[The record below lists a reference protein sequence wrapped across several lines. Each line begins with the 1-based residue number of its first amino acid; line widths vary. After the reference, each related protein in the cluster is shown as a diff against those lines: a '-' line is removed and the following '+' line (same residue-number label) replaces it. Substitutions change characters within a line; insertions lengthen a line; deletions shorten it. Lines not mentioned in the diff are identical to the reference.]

1 MRMDKMPVYVAVTQ
15 DKYELPLA
23 VADTIWELAR
33 LVGVTD
39 GAICKGVDKA
49 VKGKKSKYRRVWI
62 DLTPEEAEEQR
73 LTVWA
78 AKRRAGLC

>member
-1 MRMDKMPVYVAVTQ
+1 MDRMPVYLAVTK

-23 VADTIWELAR
+23 VADTMWELAR

-39 GAICKGVDKA
+39 GAICKGVDNA

-62 DLTPEEAEEQR
+62 DLSPQEAEEQR
-73 LTVWA
+73 RTVLA